1 MRWSAGTR
9 RGTATASTIPIGTLM
24 ANTGRQ
30 PAPNRSAFTTT
41 PPSTRPATAPA
52 ESAAA
57 YADSARA
64 RTGPVKVSWMML
76 KTCGT
81 STAAPAPW
89 TSRKAIRTWLPGA
102 SAQASDAVVKTAAP
116 AR

>member
-1 MRWSAGTR
+1 M
-9 RGTATASTIPIGTLM
+9 ASTMPIGTLM

-30 PAPNRSAFTTT
+30 PVPNRSAFTTT
-41 PPSTRPATAPA
+41 PPRTRPATAPA
-52 ESAAA
+52 DSTAA

-64 RTGPVKVSWMML
+64 RAGPVKVSWMML

-89 TSRKAIRTWLPGA
+89 TSRKAISAWLSGA
-102 SAQASDAVVKTAAP
+102 SAQASEAAVKTSTP

>member
-1 MRWSAGTR
+1 M
-9 RGTATASTIPIGTLM
+9 IPIGTLM

-30 PAPNRSAFTTT
+30 PVPNRSAFTTT
-41 PPSTRPATAPA
+41 PPRTRPATAPA
-52 ESAAA
+52 ESTAA

-64 RTGPVKVSWMML
+64 RAGPAKVSWMML
-76 KTCGT
+76 NTCGT

-89 TSRKAIRTWLPGA
+89 TSRKAIRAWLSGA
-102 SAQASDAVVKTAAP
+102 SAQASEAAVKTSTP